1 MRSTFRYPLE
11 IESNVKPKPPTPS
24 VTACPF
30 CQSERVSTTS
40 KTLTSSTYWRC
51 HSCGEIWNPGRA
63 AAAPP
68 FRRSAW

>member
-11 IESNVKPKPPTPS
+11 SGSTLEHAPQTLPVA
-24 VTACPF
+24 ACPF
-30 CQSERVSTTS
+30 CASDRVSTTT
-40 KTLTSSTYWRC
+40 KTPAPSTYWRC

-68 FRRSAW
+68 FRRVRW